1 MRKKFIKSIALS
13 LLVAITLPFSVNAK
27 AAEPDILGVS
37 ALVMDMDTGEV
48 IYSKNADDERSP
60 ASTTKLLTSLIFAE
74 NKKKSD
80 LIAYTNNSANLT
92 ETSLNGFI
100 SGGVKAGDTISADDV
115 MKAVMIF
122 SANDASV
129 MMAESVA
136 GSVDAFSNMMNEK
149 AKELGATHSNF
160 INPNG
165 LEINSTTHNV
175 TTAYDLALIATEA
188 FKYDWIKD
196 VMAEKS
202 TSVSVDG
209 TTILIDTRNKILG
222 KDGNVGGK
230 TGTEDQA
237 GHCFV
242 GYFQKDGRN
251 LVTVVL
257 GSEYGV
263 DGTNVFNDTLSIA
276 NYGYTAKESLYKEAG
291 SEVGTVTL
299 NYKLFRFFGPTKEV
313 TAPIVLSKDI
323 NLYNNDFNNDHAEI
337 LYKGEET
344 NAWKLT
350 GNKTVNLTL
359 KVGQFEETVEGTIT
373 LTTGDL
379 LKANLPLYGAALL
392 FTVIV
397 IVLIVVL
404 IRIISM
410 NKRRNRRNRYYR

>member
-13 LLVAITLPFSVNAK
+13 LLVAITLPFSVNTK

-188 FKYDWIKD
+188 FKSDWIKN

-299 NYKLFRFFGPTKEV
+299 NYKLFRFFGPTKKI

-350 GNKTVNLTL
+350 GNKPVNLTL

-397 IVLIVVL
+397 IVLVVVL
-404 IRIISM
+404 IKLINM
-410 NKRRNRRNRYYR
+410 NKRKSRRNRYYR

>member
-1 MRKKFIKSIALS
+1 MSELYMMVTITNRKYMSKFAALYRENQIEVGTVSLGMGTASSSILDYMGLEDDEKSICFHF
-13 LLVAITLPFSVNAK
+13 VT
-27 AAEPDILGVS
+27 AATWKKVKKGLQNQLRIDVPG
-37 ALVMDMDTGEV
+37 TG
-48 IYSKNADDERSP
+48 
-60 ASTTKLLTSLIFAE
+60 
-74 NKKKSD
+74 
-80 LIAYTNNSANLT
+80 IAFTIPMS
-92 ETSLNGFI
+92 SI
-100 SGGVKAGDTISADDV
+100 GGKR
-115 MKAVMIF
+115 
-122 SANDASV
+122 
-129 MMAESVA
+129 
-136 GSVDAFSNMMNEK
+136 
-149 AKELGATHSNF
+149 ELGF
-160 INPNG
+160 
-165 LEINSTTHNV
+165 
-175 TTAYDLALIATEA
+175 LIQGQE
-188 FKYDWIKD
+188 F
-196 VMAEKS
+196 VREEE
-202 TSVSVDG
+202 G
-209 TTILIDTRNKILG
+209 TLKETKHELI
-222 KDGNVGGK
+222 V
-230 TGTEDQA
+230 A
-237 GHCFV
+237 
-242 GYFQKDGRN
+242 
-251 LVTVVL
+251 
-257 GSEYGV
+257 
-263 DGTNVFNDTLSIA
+263 IA

-299 NYKLFRFFGPTKEV
+299 NYKFFRFFGPTKEV